1 MIVINKTI
9 GTFKTFYI
17 VYPSM
22 YCKTIKIRIEKG
34 DLDFMRNKNLE
45 KVLSEQILNYKEK
58 YYRLAY
64 SYVKNTDDALD
75 IVQESIYKAIT
86 SLDKIQNPEYIKTW
100 FYRIVINT
108 SLDFLRKQK
117 KIVIADAGTLEFY
130 SPGANDN
137 YKDLDLQKA
146 LDNLPPNYRSIIVLR
161 YFEDLKIEEIADILE
176 LNVNTVKTRLY
187 SALKKLRLN
196 MEE

>member
-1 MIVINKTI
+1 
-9 GTFKTFYI
+9 
-17 VYPSM
+17 
-22 YCKTIKIRIEKG
+22 
-34 DLDFMRNKNLE
+34 MRNKNLE

-117 KIVIADAGTLEFY
+117 KIVIADAETLEFY